1 MEKISYFLYSIHY
14 NFAHNLSYGE
24 AVCLLALAVLVC
36 FLRKRVP
43 WAAVA
48 YSVFLIL
55 YITLIRRSPGTT
67 GILLMQP
74 RSWVNPAKLAAMM
87 LNALLYFPLGMTVVR
102 FLREVVLPRNVSQ
115 QRRNRYRKWLSWGLL
130 IIGSLVLS
138 GVCEVIQYY
147 TGRGWAD
154 INDVI
159 ANVFGM
165 VLGMIFGNIRVRRSK
180 K

>member
-1 MEKISYFLYSIHY
+1 MEKISSFLYSIHY

-24 AVCLLALAVLVC
+24 AVCLLALTVLVWL
-36 FLRKRVP
+36 LRKRIP

-55 YITLIRRSPGTT
+55 YITLIRRTPGTT

-74 RSWVNPAKLAAMM
+74 RSWANPAELAAAM
-87 LNALLYFPLGMTVVR
+87 LNALLYLPLGMTGVR
-102 FLREVVLPRNVSQ
+102 FWREAVLPRNASQ
-115 QRRNRYRKWLSWGLL
+115 RWRKYRKWLSLGLL
-130 IIGSLVLS
+130 IIGGLELS
-138 GVCEVIQYY
+138 VVCEVIQYC

-154 INDVI
+154 INDVM

-165 VLGMIFGNIRVRRSK
+165 VLGMILGSVCVKRNNK
-180 K
+180 

>member
-1 MEKISYFLYSIHY
+1 MEKISSFLYCIHD
-14 NFAHNLSYGE
+14 NFTHNLSYGE
-24 AVCLLALAVLVC
+24 VVCLLALAVLVWL
-36 FLRKRVP
+36 LRKRVP

-74 RSWVNPAKLAAMM
+74 RSWVNPAELAAAM
-87 LNALLYFPLGMTVVR
+87 LNALLYLPFGVTGAR
-102 FLREVVLPRNVSQ
+102 FLCEVVLSRNASQPRRS
-115 QRRNRYRKWLSWGLL
+115 RYRKWLSWGLL
-130 IIGSLVLS
+130 IIGSLTLS
-138 GVCEVIQYY
+138 VACEVIQYY

-154 INDVI
+154 INDVLE
-159 ANVFGM
+159 NVFGM
-165 VLGMIFGNIRVRRSK
+165 VLGMAFGNIRVRRDK